1 VWVSFTVDS
10 ITLNFS
16 MILFKVG
23 SGCDPPSQFVRLK
36 GEWQRDYD
44 AMPFFTLMIVCNR
57 FLIGGEQRDRRLK
70 QHITT

>member
-23 SGCDPPSQFVRLK
+23 SGCDPPSQFIRLN

-44 AMPFFTLMIVCNR
+44 AMPFFTLKIVCSR
-57 FLIGGEQRDRRLK
+57 FLIGGEQRDGSLK
-70 QHITT
+70 QLIS